1 MYAITPD
8 QSLLWLAVKRG
19 WGIGQFVPNATTGAA
34 QSTPGRRPIRTK
46 NPTSP
51 LLRPRTTHAHPSVG
65 EQTPQA

>member
-19 WGIGQFVPNATTGAA
+19 WGIEQFVPNATTGTA
-34 QSTPGRRPIRTK
+34 QSTLGRRSIPTT
-46 NPTSP
+46 NSTSP

-65 EQTPQA
+65 